1 MKLQIGLR
9 ENCTAFAPGDEI
21 AGAVLWELD
30 EAPRQAELRLLWFT
44 RGKGTD
50 DVGVVE
56 TVRFDAPQ
64 AGDTRSFSLRAPESP
79 YSFSGKLISVIWA
92 LELVLEPG
100 DHCER
105 VEIVIGPDVREVVV
119 QNAAQP
125 ISSTAPAVRA
135 VNRKRTGLA

>member
-9 ENCTAFAPGDEI
+9 ENRTAFAPRDEI
-21 AGAVLWELD
+21 TGAVLWELD
-30 EAPRQAELRLLWFT
+30 AAPRSAELRLLWFT

-56 TVRFDAPQ
+56 TLPFNDPQ
-64 AGDTRSFSLRAPESP
+64 AGDTRSFSLRAPDSP
-79 YSFSGKLISVIWA
+79 YSFSSKLISVIWA

-105 VEIVIGPDVREVVV
+105 VELTIGPGAREVV
-119 QNAAQP
+119 P
-125 ISSTAPAVRA
+125 PSTV
-135 VNRKRTGLA
+135 

>member
-1 MKLQIGLR
+1 MNKLQIGLR
-9 ENCTAFAPGDEI
+9 ENRSAFAPGDEI

-30 EAPRQAELRLLWFT
+30 AAPRSAELRLLWFT

-50 DVGVVE
+50 DMSVVE
-56 TVRFDAPQ
+56 AVRFDNPQ
-64 AGDTRSFSLRAPESP
+64 AGDTRPFSLRAPDSP

-105 VEIVIGPDVREVVV
+105 VELTIGPGAREVVLRS
-119 QNAAQP
+119 AA
-125 ISSTAPAVRA
+125 
-135 VNRKRTGLA
+135 

>member
-9 ENCTAFAPGDEI
+9 ENRTAFAPGDEI
-21 AGAVLWELD
+21 AGAVLWECD
-30 EAPRQAELRLLWFT
+30 AVPRSAELRLLWFT

-56 TVRFDAPQ
+56 AVSFDNPQ
-64 AGDTRSFSLRAPESP
+64 AGDTRPFSLRAPDSP
-79 YSFSGKLISVIWA
+79 CSFSGRLISVIWA

-105 VEIVIGPDVREVVV
+105 VELTVGPGGREVILHS
-119 QNAAQP
+119 AAGELR
-125 ISSTAPAVRA
+125 SKS
-135 VNRKRTGLA
+135 